1 MKVVIFPSHVLNTE
15 GTVIIYKEL
24 TYYVIFYIYNL
35 LLFILKVAFYVF
47 NQTILDAFAVKK
59 LVLKLS

>member
-24 TYYVIFYIYNL
+24 IYYVIFFLYNI
-35 LLFILKVAFYVF
+35 LLFLLKVAFYVF